1 METLVIETRG
11 SEAVR
16 RILAI
21 YNPTAGRRAHGKFER
36 FRAALAR
43 LGAAVTIAETNA
55 PLHAKSLAEL
65 ADPTRFDAIAV
76 AGGDGTINE
85 AVNGIVHSGLPLAI
99 LPLGTANVLANEL
112 GLPRAPEALAEI
124 AALSPARAIVPA
136 EIVTAERNEPWRFLL
151 MAGIGFDA
159 EVVAHLNLKLKR
171 KIGKGAYV
179 LGSLAQLVRHERQ
192 LFDARINGK
201 LESPASLVVARA
213 HFYGGRFVLA
223 PQARLAQPALHTV
236 LFPGASRLA
245 ALRYMT
251 AVVTSTLPRQCDV
264 EIRGAREIE
273 LAGPEGAP
281 VQIDGDVRAHLPA
294 SIRLAAAPLALIA

>member
-1 METLVIETRG
+1 VTVAETR
-11 SEAVR
+11 
-16 RILAI
+16 
-21 YNPTAGRRAHGKFER
+21 
-36 FRAALAR
+36 
-43 LGAAVTIAETNA
+43 A
-55 PLHAKSLAEL
+55 PLHAKSLAES
-65 ADPTRFDAIAV
+65 ADSASFDAIAV

-124 AALSPARAIVPA
+124 AALSPTRAVVPA

-159 EVVAHLNLKLKR
+159 EVVAHLDLKLKR
-171 KIGKGAYV
+171 RIGKGAYA
-179 LGSLAQLVRHERQ
+179 LGSLQELGRHKGR
-192 LFDARINGK
+192 LFAARIDGK
-201 LESPASLVVARA
+201 VERPASLVVARA

-223 PQARLAQPALHTV
+223 PEARLDKPALHAV

-245 ALRYMT
+245 SLRYMA
-251 AVVTSTLPRQCDV
+251 AVVTGTLQRQCDV
-264 EIRGAREIE
+264 EVRGAHEIE

-294 SIRLAAAPLALIA
+294 NIRLASAPLMLIA

>member
-1 METLVIETRG
+1 MRSRAL
-11 SEAVR
+11 R

-21 YNPTAGRRAHGKFER
+21 YNPTAGRRARGKFER
-36 FRAALAR
+36 FRAGLVR
-43 LGAAVTIAETNA
+43 LGASVTVAETNA
-55 PLHAKSLAEL
+55 PLHAKALAES
-65 ADPTRFDAIAV
+65 ADPAHFDAIAV

-85 AVNGIVHSGLPLAI
+85 AVNGIVCSGLPLAI

-112 GLPRAPEALAEI
+112 GLPREPEALAEI

-136 EIVTAERNEPWRFLL
+136 EIITAERNEPWRFLL

-171 KIGKGAYV
+171 KIGKGAYA
-179 LGSLAQLVRHERQ
+179 LGSLQQLARQERRQ
-192 LFDARINGK
+192 FEARVDGK
-201 LESPASLVVARA
+201 SETPASLVVARA

-223 PQARLAQPALHTV
+223 PEARLDQPALHTV

-245 ALRYMT
+245 TLRYMT
-251 AVVTSTLPRQCDV
+251 AVVTGTLKRQCDV

>member
-1 METLVIETRG
+1 M
-11 SEAVR
+11 R

-21 YNPTAGRRAHGKFER
+21 YNPTAGRRARGNFER

-43 LGAAVTIAETNA
+43 LGAAVTVAETRA
-55 PLHAKSLAEL
+55 PLHAKSLAES
-65 ADPTRFDAIAV
+65 ADSASFDAIAV

-85 AVNGIVHSGLPLAI
+85 AVNGIVQSGLPLAI

-124 AALSPARAIVPA
+124 AALSPARSVVPA
-136 EIVTAERNEPWRFLL
+136 EIITAERNEPWRFLL

-171 KIGKGAYV
+171 RIGKAIYA
-179 LGSLAQLVRHERQ
+179 LGSLQQLGRQERR
-192 LFDARINGK
+192 LFEARIDGQ
-201 LESPASLVVARA
+201 LEHPASLVVARS

-223 PQARLAQPALHTV
+223 PQARLDQPALHTV
-236 LFPGASRLA
+236 LFPGASRMA
-245 ALRYMT
+245 TLRYM
-251 AVVTSTLPRQCDV
+251 ASVVTGTLQRQCDV
-264 EIRGAREIE
+264 EVRGARLIE

-281 VQIDGDVRAHLPA
+281 VQIEGDVRAHLPA
-294 SIRLAAAPLALIA
+294 SIRLASAPLALIA

>member
-1 METLVIETRG
+1 M
-11 SEAVR
+11 R

-21 YNPTAGRRAHGKFER
+21 YNPTAGRRARGKFER
-36 FRAALAR
+36 FRAALIR
-43 LGAAVTIAETNA
+43 LGATVTIAETKA
-55 PLHAKSLAEL
+55 PLHAKSLAEA
-65 ADPTRFDAIAV
+65 ADPSHFDAVAV

-124 AALSPARAIVPA
+124 AALAPVRSVVPA

-171 KIGKGAYV
+171 QFGKGAYA
-179 LGSLAQLVRHERQ
+179 LGSLQQLGRHERR
-192 LFDARINGK
+192 LFDARIDGK
-201 LESPASLVVARA
+201 HENPASLVVARA

-223 PQARLAQPALHTV
+223 PEARLDQPALHTV
-236 LFPGASRLA
+236 LFPSASRLA
-245 ALRYMT
+245 TLRYMA
-251 AVVTSTLPRQCDV
+251 AVVTGTLKQQCDV
-264 EIRGAREIE
+264 EVRNAREIE

-294 SIRLAAAPLALIA
+294 SIRLAAAPIALIA

>member
-1 METLVIETRG
+1 
-11 SEAVR
+11 VR

-21 YNPTAGRRAHGKFER
+21 YNPTAGARARGTFER

-43 LGAAVTIAETNA
+43 LDAAVTVAETNA
-55 PLHAKSLAEL
+55 PLHAKALAES
-65 ADPTRFDAIAV
+65 ADPARFDAVVA

-99 LPLGTANVLANEL
+99 LPLGTANVLAHEL
-112 GLPRAPEALAEI
+112 GLPQDPEALAEI
-124 AALSPARAIVPA
+124 AALSPPRAIVPG

-159 EVVAHLNLKLKR
+159 DVVAHLNLKLKR
-171 KIGKGAYV
+171 KLGKAAYA
-179 LGSLAQLVRHERQ
+179 LGSLRQLARHEPR
-192 LFDARINGK
+192 LFDARIDGK
-201 LESPASLVVARA
+201 IETPASLVVARA

-223 PQARLAQPALHTV
+223 PEARLDQPALHAV

-245 ALRYMT
+245 TLRYMA
-251 AVVTSTLPRQCDV
+251 AVMTSTLQRQCDV
-264 EIRGAREIE
+264 EVRDARTIEI
-273 LAGPEGAP
+273 AGPGGAP

>member
-1 METLVIETRG
+1 M
-11 SEAVR
+11 R

-21 YNPTAGRRAHGKFER
+21 YNPTAGRRARRTFER

-43 LGAAVTIAETNA
+43 LGAAVTVAETNA
-55 PLHAKSLAEL
+55 PLHAKSLAES
-65 ADPTRFDAIAV
+65 ADPSRFDAIAV

-85 AVNGIVHSGLPLAI
+85 AVNGIVQSGLPLAI
-99 LPLGTANVLANEL
+99 LPLGTANVLAHEL

-124 AALSPARAIVPA
+124 AALSPARPVVPA

-159 EVVAHLNLKLKR
+159 EVVAHLNFKLKR
-171 KIGKGAYV
+171 KIGKTAYA
-179 LGSLAQLVRHERQ
+179 LGSLQQLGRQERR
-192 LFDARINGK
+192 LFDARIDGR
-201 LESPASLVVARA
+201 LEHPASLVVARA

-223 PQARLAQPALHTV
+223 PEARLEQPALHAV

-245 ALRYMT
+245 TLRYMA
-251 AVVTSTLPRQCDV
+251 AVVTGRLQRQCDV
-264 EIRGAREIE
+264 EVRQAREIE
-273 LAGPEGAP
+273 LASPEGAP

-294 SIRLAAAPLALIA
+294 SIRLAAAPIALIA

>member
-1 METLVIETRG
+1 MRG

-21 YNPTAGRRAHGKFER
+21 YNPTAGRRARGKFER
-36 FRAALAR
+36 FCAALTR
-43 LGAAVTIAETNA
+43 LGAAVTVAETQA
-55 PLHAKSLAEL
+55 PLHAKSLAGS
-65 ADPTRFDAIAV
+65 ADPARFDAIAA

-85 AVNGIVHSGLPLAI
+85 AVNGIAHSGLPLAI

-124 AALSPARAIVPA
+124 AALAPPRAIIPA

-159 EVVAHLNLKLKR
+159 EVVAHLNLNLKR
-171 KIGKGAYV
+171 RIGKAAYA
-179 LGSLAQLVRHERQ
+179 LGSLQQLGHERP
-192 LFDARINGK
+192 LFNARIDGK
-201 LESPASLVVARA
+201 LEHPASLVVARA

-223 PQARLAQPALHTV
+223 PQARLDQPALHTV
-236 LFPGASRLA
+236 LFPGASRMA
-245 ALRYMT
+245 TLRYMA
-251 AVVTSTLPRQCDV
+251 AVVTGTLQRQCDV
-264 EIRGAREIE
+264 EVRGARVIE